1 MDASKAFRR
10 TSEMSFIMVNLSEIR
25 SRTTN
30 VHDYIDGLKDKD
42 KEKFLEVYR
51 TYKLNPDVVDELREA
66 LKGLTVVAFSAAWC
80 GDCKRAMPVM
90 LQIEEQLGLE
100 VLVFSKIK
108 TKPLDPDHQWA
119 VPPSPPEIEEWGV
132 TAIPWF
138 NFYDANGNLLGTVI
152 EKPTVKETLE
162 AEILHVLKNK

>member
-1 MDASKAFRR
+1 MN
-10 TSEMSFIMVNLSEIR
+10 MVDLNEIR

-30 VHDYIDGLKDKD
+30 TREYIDSLRDKD
-42 KEKFLEVYR
+42 KEKFLEVYNN
-51 TYKLNPDVVDELREA
+51 YKLNADVVDELRDA
-66 LKGLTVVAFSAAWC
+66 LKDLTVVVFTAAWC

-90 LQIEEQLGLE
+90 MQIEEQIGLE

-108 TKPLDPDHQWA
+108 TAPLDPDRQWA
-119 VPPSPPEIEEWGV
+119 VPPSPPDIDEWGV

-138 NFYDANGNLLGTVI
+138 NFYDTDGNLVANLI

>member
-1 MDASKAFRR
+1 
-10 TSEMSFIMVNLSEIR
+10 MVDLTEIR

-30 VHDYIDGLKDKD
+30 VTDYIDGLRDKD
-42 KEKFLEVYR
+42 KEKFLEVYN
-51 TYKLNPDVVDELREA
+51 TYKLNTDVVDKLHEA
-66 LKGLTVVAFSAAWC
+66 LKDLTVVVFSAAWC

-90 LQIEEQLGLE
+90 QHIEEQLGLE

-108 TKPLDPDHQWA
+108 TAPLDPDRQWA
-119 VPPSPPEIEEWGV
+119 IPPSPPEIDEWGV

-138 NFYDANGNLLGTVI
+138 NFFTQEGELVGTLI

-162 AEILHVLKNK
+162 EEILHVLKDK

>member
-1 MDASKAFRR
+1 MVDIDDIR
-10 TSEMSFIMVNLSEIR
+10 T
-25 SRTTN
+25 RTTN
-30 VHDYIDGLKDKD
+30 VHDYIDSLKDKD
-42 KEKFLEVYR
+42 KAKFLEVYN
-51 TYKLNPDVVDELREA
+51 TYKLDTDVVDELRDTI
-66 LKGLTVVAFSAAWC
+66 KDLTVVIFSAAWC

-90 LQIEEQLGLE
+90 MQLEEQLGLE

-108 TKPLDPDHQWA
+108 TAPLDPDRQWA
-119 VPPSPPEIEEWGV
+119 VPPSPPEVNEWGV

-138 NFYDANGNLLGTVI
+138 NFYNADGSLVGTLI

>member
-1 MDASKAFRR
+1 
-10 TSEMSFIMVNLSEIR
+10 MVDLNEIR

-30 VHDYIDGLKDKD
+30 TREYIDSLRDKD
-42 KEKFLEVYR
+42 KEKFLEVYNN
-51 TYKLNPDVVDELREA
+51 YKLNADVVDELRDA
-66 LKGLTVVAFSAAWC
+66 LKDLTVVVFTAAWC

-90 LQIEEQLGLE
+90 MQIEEQIGLE

-108 TKPLDPDHQWA
+108 TAPLDPDRQWA
-119 VPPSPPEIEEWGV
+119 VPPSPPDIDEWGV

-138 NFYDANGNLLGTVI
+138 NFYDTDGNLVANLI

>member
-1 MDASKAFRR
+1 
-10 TSEMSFIMVNLSEIR
+10 MVDLDDIR

-30 VHDYIDGLKDKD
+30 VRDYIDSLKDKD
-42 KEKFLEVYR
+42 KQKFLEVYNN
-51 TYKLNPDVVDELREA
+51 YKLDVDVVDELRDA
-66 LKGLTVVAFSAAWC
+66 LKDLTVVVFSAAWC

-90 LQIEEQLGLE
+90 QQLEEQLGLE

-108 TKPLDPDHQWA
+108 TAPLNPDRQWA
-119 VPPSPPEIEEWGV
+119 MPPSPPEIDEWGV

-138 NFYDANGNLLGTVI
+138 NFYDPAGNLVGTLI

-162 AEILHVLKNK
+162 AEILHVLRNK